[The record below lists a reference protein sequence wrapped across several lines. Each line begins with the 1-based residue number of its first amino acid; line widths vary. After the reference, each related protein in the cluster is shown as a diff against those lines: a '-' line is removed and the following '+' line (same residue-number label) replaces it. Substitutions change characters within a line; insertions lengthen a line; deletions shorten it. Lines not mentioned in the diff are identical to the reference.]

1 LTLHLG
7 GGFILFSENIKREV
21 FSMGEKR
28 HDITVQAVKP
38 TPKFNLKLA
47 GFSLVFLIA
56 LYVGFTEPWLHTLSA
71 QGHKVLMAII
81 TVLGLWI
88 FQPYNISFSIS
99 GALLMMLFL
108 AYGVK
113 PADVFSGFTSSAL
126 WVLIPA
132 LFFGFVLQKTGLG
145 KRIAFLVIRMFKPS
159 LGGMITAWII
169 IGIILALLTPSI
181 TVRTAIVIPIAAG
194 CVQVLKLEE
203 GSRGRAII
211 MLTTFAMGIIPGAG
225 WLTGSLNG
233 PIILGMFE
241 AVPELKGMLTFD
253 SYAKVTLLPVLL
265 SSALLVIAGWL
276 VLKPKR
282 TTLISQEEFRRQFG
296 QLPALTKQEIVTAAV
311 LVAAFILFFTS
322 RVHHLPEPAICLGAF
337 FILSA
342 AGIIQKADIGAGIN
356 WDLVLFIGISIGL
369 GAVCSSS
376 GISAWMSSIIVP
388 AMKPIATNPWVFS
401 LTICL
406 FLFAWRFIDVAR
418 FLPTMAILVPI
429 LPRIEQVYGI
439 SPLVWVPLFVLAI
452 SSFVMSYTNIW
463 ALQSESMIQEKI
475 WTPGQLARY
484 GVVYIATSVFATLV
498 SVPYWLS
505 IGLFK

>member
-1 LTLHLG
+1 
-7 GGFILFSENIKREV
+7 
-21 FSMGEKR
+21 MGEEKFGFS
-28 HDITVQAVKP
+28 VKVDNP
-38 TPKFNLKLA
+38 NPKLDPKLV
-47 GFSLVFLIA
+47 GFSLIFLLA
-56 LYVGFTEPWLHTLSA
+56 LYVGTMEPWYPILSA
-71 QGHKVLMAII
+71 QGHNVLMAII

-99 GALLMMLFL
+99 GALLMTLFL

-113 PADVFSGFTSSAL
+113 PADVFSGFTSPAL

-159 LGGMITAWII
+159 LVGMITAWVI
-169 IGIILALLTPSI
+169 IGIILSLLTPSI

-203 GSRGRAII
+203 GTRGRAII

-233 PIILGMFE
+233 PILLGMFE
-241 AVPELKGMLTFD
+241 AVPELQGLLTFD
-253 SYAKVTLLPVLL
+253 AYAKVALLPVLL
-265 SSALLVIAGWL
+265 SSFLLVIFGWL
-276 VLKPKR
+276 VLKPKQ
-282 TTLISQEEFRRQFG
+282 TTVISQEEFRQLFS
-296 QLPALTKQEIVTAAV
+296 QLPPLTKQEIITAAV
-311 LVAAFILFFTS
+311 LVIAFILFFTS
-322 RVHHLPEPAICLGAF
+322 RLHQLPEPAICLGAF
-337 FILSA
+337 FLLSA

-356 WDLVLFIGISIGL
+356 WDLVLFIGITIGL

-376 GISAWMSSIIVP
+376 GISAWMGSIIVP
-388 AMKPIATNPWVFS
+388 AMRPIATNPWLFS

-406 FLFAWRFIDVAR
+406 GLFAWRFVDVAR

-429 LPRIEQVYGI
+429 LPQIEQVYGI

-463 ALQSESMIQEKI
+463 ALQSESMIKEKI

-484 GVVYIATSVFATLV
+484 GLVYIATSVFATLV
-498 SVPYWLS
+498 SVPYWTS